1 MDTGDAFLATIALSI
16 TATMAVTFGIGWF
29 RASRRIRDL
38 ERRMNG
44 TGPDTAV
51 AQLESEV
58 AALTAHLEELASG
71 QDFLSRLVSERRPLP
86 GALQP
91 RAATPTPR

>member
-16 TATMAVTFGIGWF
+16 TATIAVTFGIGWF
-29 RASRRIRDL
+29 RASRRIREL
-38 ERRMNG
+38 ERRVSG
-44 TGPDTAV
+44 AAPETAV

-58 AALTAHLEELASG
+58 AALTAHLEELANG

-86 GALQP
+86 GALEP
-91 RAATPTPR
+91 RVATPAPR